1 MTEQSS
7 QPTPDQQSSGDE
19 EAAAIAQ
26 AQDAEDTRG
35 AHGDGR
41 PADEEPGTSPA
52 DAEKDPETW
61 VTGGEPATGPQRS
74 YLSTLAQEAGE
85 EVPQDLTKAH
95 ASEEIDRL
103 QDKTGRG

>member
-1 MTEQSS
+1 MTESS
-7 QPTPDQQSSGDE
+7 STGSSSSTD
-19 EAAAIAQ
+19 
-26 AQDAEDTRG
+26 DTRG

-41 PADEEPGTSPA
+41 PADQTPGTSPA
-52 DAEKDPETW
+52 DAEKDPSDW

-85 EVPQDLTKAH
+85 EVPEDVTKAQ